1 MKMVYCRE
9 RKVNRVK
16 NLKKS
21 YGFSSIAFILAGLA
35 LLLWPALSLRLVCG
49 LFGLVILIKGISSLV
64 SYARS
69 EVRTVF
75 HYFGWVFGAAA
86 TALGVF
92 LLIKPET
99 VVSVLPIL
107 VGLFVI
113 FDGVMRIQS
122 ALELRNAGY
131 PKWWS
136 FLLLALLSAGL
147 GVLIL
152 WNPFATVEVLVMVIG
167 IILMIEG
174 VLNLGGN
181 LYVSWMLR
189 GLQKAEEQAGEEFDR
204 MLDGET
210 DETTQKTVIDVEYH
224 SVDDE

>member
-1 MKMVYCRE
+1 MKSF
-9 RKVNRVK
+9 RKGYA
-16 NLKKS
+16 L
-21 YGFSSIAFILAGLA
+21 SSIAFILVGLA

-49 LFGLVILIKGISSLV
+49 LFGLVILIKGISSII
-64 SYARS
+64 SYVRA
-69 EVRTVF
+69 EVRTLF
-75 HYFGWVFGAAA
+75 SCFGWIFGAAA

-113 FDGVMRIQS
+113 FDGIMRIQS

-131 PKWWS
+131 RNWWS

-147 GVLIL
+147 GILML
-152 WNPFATVEVLVMVIG
+152 WNPFETVEVLVMAIGVI
-167 IILMIEG
+167 LLVEG
-174 VLNLGGN
+174 VLNLGGAM
-181 LYVSWMLR
+181 YASWMMK
-189 GLQKAEEQAGEEFDR
+189 GLKKAAAQVADEFDR
-204 MLDGET
+204 MLD
-210 DETTQKTVIDVEYH
+210 DETAYQEPHAKQQTIIDVDYH

>member
-1 MKMVYCRE
+1 MVCCRE
-9 RKVNRVK
+9 RKVNQVK
-16 NLKKS
+16 NFRKS
-21 YGFSSIAFILAGLA
+21 YGFSSIAFILVGLA

-64 SYARS
+64 GYARS

-131 PKWWS
+131 HKWWS

-167 IILMIEG
+167 IILMVEG
-174 VLNLGGN
+174 VLNLGGS
-181 LYVSWMLR
+181 LYASWMLR
-189 GLQKAEEQAGEEFDR
+189 GLQKAAEQATEEFDR

-210 DETTQKTVIDVEYH
+210 DETAQGTVIDVEYR